1 MVEAAA
7 PPIQLV
13 SCFGIRVTKP
23 QTQDDTVHCTIH
35 TQVKAVTTFSHW
47 YGIEMVTNVCIYIII
62 PIQGNDIILINSI
75 LTGRALLQFDI
86 TRESTTPTT
95 AAALSPSS
103 DRSLPSLRLC
113 HTSLRH
119 QGEIL
124 STILLA
130 IGKC

>member
-7 PPIQLV
+7 PPFQLV
-13 SCFGIRVTKP
+13 SCFGIRITKP
-23 QTQDDTVHCTIH
+23 QTQNDKVHCTIH
-35 TQVKAVTTFSHW
+35 TQVKAVTFSHW
-47 YGIEMVTNVCIYIII
+47 HGIEMVTNVCVYIII
-62 PIQGNDIILINSI
+62 RIQGNDIILINSI

-86 TRESTTPTT
+86 NRESTTPTT

-130 IGKC
+130 IGKY